1 MVSTESKSSSG
12 LFPSSAGSVPLR
24 HKINLEAVSKM
35 HLTSNG
41 CVAIRFKMLT
51 YCVYAALLN
60 LIDALPLKVTYN
72 FETASTKEEVEFREE
87 IAMHA
92 RKEDQ
97 IKDEKPNNSI
107 NSLIW
112 FGICLLLLFVNVAE
126 FLFH

>member
-1 MVSTESKSSSG
+1 
-12 LFPSSAGSVPLR
+12 
-24 HKINLEAVSKM
+24 M
-35 HLTSNG
+35 HFTSNG

>member
-1 MVSTESKSSSG
+1 MIGRMYAFSWRFEDGVNRVKKQLRITSVVGWKRTAPAQNKSTQ
-12 LFPSSAGSVPLR
+12 
-24 HKINLEAVSKM
+24 
-35 HLTSNG
+35 
-41 CVAIRFKMLT
+41 
-51 YCVYAALLN
+51 
-60 LIDALPLKVTYN
+60 
-72 FETASTKEEVEFREE
+72 EELEFREE

-97 IKDEKPNNSI
+97 IKDEKPNNSL